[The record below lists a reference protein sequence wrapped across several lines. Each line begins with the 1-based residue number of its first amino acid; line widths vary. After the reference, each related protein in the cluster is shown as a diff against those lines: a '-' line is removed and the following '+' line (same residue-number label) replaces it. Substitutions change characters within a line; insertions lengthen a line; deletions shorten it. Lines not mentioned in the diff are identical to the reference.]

1 MCATMFM
8 GKVGRRISLRHIPLI
23 VQTAQKGY
31 MSFEPVLLVGFVGNG
46 AARKV
51 RYSDHA
57 EVRRA
62 GEQETR
68 GKRAEE
74 LRQVYWAAVQAPKF
88 AETSTLRLP
97 KQANTLV
104 TAHVS
109 TPR

>member
-1 MCATMFM
+1 MRATMIM

-31 MSFEPVLLVGFVGNG
+31 MTLEPVFLVGFVGNG
-46 AARKV
+46 TARKV

-62 GEQETR
+62 EERETR
-68 GKRAEE
+68 GERAEE